1 MRYKT
6 LPYTEK
12 RKRKKKSL
20 QGNQNPKKVLT
31 FVSFMDSGV
40 SYRDTTCEADS
51 TSTKQCISSKKNYQI
66 MGDSFFGSDD
76 MIDTGDDVDFM
87 YREDLEGMRREKKPT
102 RRRKSLFTFTECFE
116 FLKLFKL
123 CLYSS
128 SR

>member
-1 MRYKT
+1 MHMRARIK
-6 LPYTEK
+6 PYPK
-12 RKRKKKSL
+12 NKKLFHSL
-20 QGNQNPKKVLT
+20 QGNQKLS

-40 SYRDTTCEADS
+40 SHRDSACEADS
-51 TSTKQCISSKKNYQI
+51 TSTKPCISSKKNYQI

-76 MIDTGDDVDFM
+76 MIDTGDDVDYT
-87 YREDLEGMRREKKPT
+87 YREDLEGMRREKKPSK
-102 RRRKSLFTFTECFE
+102 RRKSLFTFTECFE

>member
-1 MRYKT
+1 
-6 LPYTEK
+6 
-12 RKRKKKSL
+12 
-20 QGNQNPKKVLT
+20 
-31 FVSFMDSGV
+31 MDSGV

-76 MIDTGDDVDFM
+76 MIDTGDDLDFM

-102 RRRKSLFTFTECFE
+102 RRRKNLFTFTTCFE

-123 CLYSS
+123 CLLCPSP
-128 SR
+128 